1 MKIALIAIIA
11 AVAAIPPTLI
21 VVHAFQVMRDL
32 RRRIEA
38 LESDRLHR

>member
-21 VVHAFQVMRDL
+21 VVHAFQVVRDM
-32 RRRIEA
+32 RRRIAA
-38 LESDRLHR
+38 LEDDRPHR